1 MLTEFIISAV
11 LSFVVTAVLGRL
23 LIPALKSVKMG
34 QKILDIGPRWH
45 KSKEGTPTMGGLFF
59 ISGILIC
66 TMTLGVYEA
75 SKHEGE
81 LGMLLV
87 SLGFMLLCGLTGF
100 IDDYVKFFKKQNKG
114 LTPNQKMILQLFSA
128 ALYLVGLNAVGRLST
143 VLRFPFTDFCI
154 DFGVFFYPLA
164 ILGIV
169 FFVNAVNLTDGI
181 DGLAA
186 SVTLMVAIFFS
197 VAAHRFFA
205 AYADATMLVLCGAVI
220 GGMLGFLVYNFHPAR
235 VFMGDTGSLFLGG
248 TVVCLAFWLELP
260 LILVGVGI
268 IYIAE
273 AVSVIIQVTVYKL
286 TKKRVFKMTPI
297 HHHFEM
303 CGWGEIKIVTV
314 FSLITAAAS
323 ALVLY
328 GYLA

>member
-1 MLTEFIISAV
+1 MLTEFIISV
-11 LSFVVTAVLGRL
+11 LLSFAVTAILGRL
-23 LIPALKSVKMG
+23 LIPVLKSIKMG

-59 ISGILIC
+59 IAGIIIAS
-66 TMTLGVYEA
+66 MTVGVYES
-75 SKHEGE
+75 SKHDGE
-81 LGMLLV
+81 LTMLLV
-87 SLGFMLLCGLTGF
+87 SIGFMLLCGLTGF

-114 LTPNQKMILQLFSA
+114 LTPNQKMLLQLFSA
-128 ALYLVGLNAVGRLST
+128 AIYLVGLNSIGRLST
-143 VLRFPFTDFCI
+143 VLRFPFTDFCV

-169 FFVNAVNLTDGI
+169 FIVNAVNLTDGI
-181 DGLAA
+181 DGLAS
-186 SVTLMVAIFFS
+186 SVTLMATVFFA
-197 VAAHRFFA
+197 VAAHKFFS
-205 AYADATMLVLCGAVI
+205 ADENGAMLVMCGAVI

-248 TVVCLAFWLELP
+248 TVVCLAFWLGLP
-260 LILVGVGI
+260 IILVGVGI

-273 AVSVIIQVTVYKL
+273 AVSVVIQVIVYKL

-303 CGWGEIKIVTV
+303 CGWGEVKIVTV
-314 FSLITAAAS
+314 FSLVTALAS
-323 ALVLY
+323 ALILY

>member
-23 LIPALKSVKMG
+23 LIPVLKSVKMG

-45 KSKEGTPTMGGLFF
+45 KSKEGIPTMGGLFF

-66 TMTLGVYEA
+66 AMTLGVYEA

-87 SLGFMLLCGLTGF
+87 SLGFMLLCGLTGL

-154 DFGVFFYPLA
+154 DLGVFFYPLA

-186 SVTLMVAIFFS
+186 SVTLMAAIFFS
-197 VAAHRFFA
+197 VAAHRFFS
-205 AYADATMLVLCGAVI
+205 AYADATMLILCGAVI

-314 FSLITAAAS
+314 FSLVTAAAS